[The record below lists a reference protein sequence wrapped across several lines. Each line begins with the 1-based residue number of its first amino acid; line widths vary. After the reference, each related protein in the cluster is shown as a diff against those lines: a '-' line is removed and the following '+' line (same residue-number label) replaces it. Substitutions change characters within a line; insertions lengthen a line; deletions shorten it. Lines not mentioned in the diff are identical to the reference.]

1 MVVFPA
7 MSQLSIDFPTT
18 KTSMDELRDALDA
31 AIHQE
36 FPGGMMKRE
45 WDGDVLRLKGPGAEG
60 TVTFEDG
67 RLVGRA
73 SLGGPA
79 LLMKPVIAS
88 KMTAVLKRIA
98 G

>member
-1 MVVFPA
+1 
-7 MSQLSIDFPTT
+7 MSQLHLEFPTT
-18 KTSMDELRDALDA
+18 KTSMNELRADLDA
-31 AIHQE
+31 ALHQE
-36 FPGGMMKRE
+36 FPGGMMKAQ

-60 TVTFEDG
+60 TVCFENG
-67 RLVGRA
+67 CLVGRA

-88 KMTAVLKRIA
+88 KMTAVLKRVA

>member
-1 MVVFPA
+1 
-7 MSQLSIDFPTT
+7 MSQLTLEFPTS
-18 KTSMDELRDALDA
+18 KTCMDDLRADLDA
-31 AIHQE
+31 AIQSE

-60 TVTFEDG
+60 TVTFENG
-67 RLVGRA
+67 CLVGRA
-73 SLGGPA
+73 TLGGPA
-79 LLMKPVIAS
+79 LLMKPVIQS